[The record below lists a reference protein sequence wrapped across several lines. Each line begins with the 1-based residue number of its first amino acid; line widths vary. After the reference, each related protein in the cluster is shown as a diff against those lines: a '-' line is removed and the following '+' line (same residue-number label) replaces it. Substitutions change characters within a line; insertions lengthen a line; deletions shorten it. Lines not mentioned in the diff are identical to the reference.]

1 MFPGSLT
8 GAVGLTQGTLS
19 FWKQWRQKT
28 SPGTST
34 WQRFSPSR
42 PRFIIRRITC
52 RLNGNIKH
60 YNYCSTILLVDLQI
74 ESIFQIQMR
83 PDSLPSL
90 FLQSVERFNLPPSP
104 HLMGKREDPPRNKA
118 QFGLNQPTRLFLDH
132 GEKPLKFLVTEKDN
146 KNGFFLCTSYM
157 ATWN

>member
-8 GAVGLTQGTLS
+8 GAVGLTQGTSS
-19 FWKQWRQKT
+19 FLKQWRQKT

-34 WQRFSPSR
+34 WPRFSPSR

-52 RLNGNIKH
+52 RLKTNIKD
-60 YNYCSTILLVDLQI
+60 YNYSTTISLVDHQI

-83 PDSLPSL
+83 PDFLPSL
-90 FLQSVERFNLPPSP
+90 FLQSVERFNLPSPSS
-104 HLMGKREDPPRNKA
+104 HGKEGGSPRNKA

-132 GEKPLKFLVTEKDN
+132 GKKPLKFLVTEKDI
-146 KNGFFLCTSYM
+146 KNGFFLYTSYR

>member
-8 GAVGLTQGTLS
+8 GAVGLTQGTSS
-19 FWKQWRQKT
+19 FLKQWRQKT

-34 WQRFSPSR
+34 WPRFSPSR

-52 RLNGNIKH
+52 RLKTNIKD
-60 YNYCSTILLVDLQI
+60 YNYSSTILLVYHQI

-83 PDSLPSL
+83 PDFLPSL
-90 FLQSVERFNLPPSP
+90 FLQSVERFNLPSPSS
-104 HLMGKREDPPRNKA
+104 HGKEGGSPRNKA

-132 GEKPLKFLVTEKDN
+132 GKKPLKFLVTEKDI
-146 KNGFFLCTSYM
+146 KKC
-157 ATWN
+157 